1 MSENIIENLENED
14 GLLKKKFFFNSN
26 RSCSICETKEDID
39 YKNVKSLAR
48 FVTKRGKIM
57 PSRISGVC
65 SKHQRQV
72 KRAIRRARIL
82 GLLPFVNKG

>member
-1 MSENIIENLENED
+1 MTENAAENQD
-14 GLLKKKFFFNSN
+14 GILKKKFFFNSS
-26 RSCSICETKEDID
+26 RGCSICESKEPID

-72 KRAIRRARIL
+72 KKAIRRARIL
-82 GLLPFVNKG
+82 ALLPFVNKG